1 MNNNLKKDLNFFA
14 AVGRERGLGAIDFEK
29 SVKRSLMVF
38 VPIFIIALAIVL
50 GSNGVKK
57 ATINKLNNDIA
68 DMQEELDEAA
78 EKLAQKEELQS
89 DIATFDEAKAAYD
102 ETPTLDL
109 NLLSEVSRA
118 RPNVVST
125 EHISYAGLKIS
136 LSCTGTEVNAIASY
150 VHNLRDVKDS
160 DGNIAFKEITYS
172 NSMNS
177 ESGAVSGSI
186 NMELYEQTTTEA
198 VEEAVDE
205 TTTVAE

>member
-1 MNNNLKKDLNFFA
+1 
-14 AVGRERGLGAIDFEK
+14 
-29 SVKRSLMVF
+29 
-38 VPIFIIALAIVL
+38 
-50 GSNGVKK
+50 
-57 ATINKLNNDIA
+57 
-68 DMQEELDEAA
+68 
-78 EKLAQKEELQS
+78 
-89 DIATFDEAKAAYD
+89 
-102 ETPTLDL
+102 
-109 NLLSEVSRA
+109 
-118 RPNVVST
+118 
-125 EHISYAGLKIS
+125 